1 MRLDFL
7 HGSLSAPTHREIT
20 LLDDHWLANVLAV
33 SQLLREKNLLR
44 IARGLR
50 PMPHRQGPFLVINRK
65 ILGRVP
71 FQQGLQYYRS
81 HRALLTADSEH
92 VRYFN

>member
-7 HGSLSAPTHREIT
+7 HGSLSAPTHRKIT
-20 LLDDHWLANVLAV
+20 LLDDHWMATFWLCFNY
-33 SQLLREKNLLR
+33 SREKNLLR

-92 VRYFN
+92 VRYFI